1 MAFTLSA
8 ASTLTSKTL
17 ICPPKISISSRHI
30 NSFKISLNNSTINNI
45 STRFIPISASSRFP
59 HFSCSASGDNA
70 SNGGETK
77 GIPSLSSDSL
87 TLDVKG
93 MMCDG
98 CAGSVKKILESQPQV
113 STATVNLAMETATVL
128 PVDEAKAA
136 QDWQQQLGE
145 TLAKHLT
152 NCGFDSTLKVTGQ

>member
-17 ICPPKISISSRHI
+17 ICPPKISFSNRHI
-30 NSFKISLNNSTINNI
+30 NSLKTPLNNSTISI
-45 STRFIPISASSRFP
+45 SSSSRFS

-70 SNGGETK
+70 SNGGDTK
-77 GIPSLSSDSL
+77 GIPSLSPDSL
-87 TLDVKG
+87 TLNVKG

-98 CAGSVKKILESQPQV
+98 CAGSVKNILESQPLV

-128 PVDEAKAA
+128 PVDKAKAA
-136 QDWQQQLGE
+136 KDWQQQLGE

-152 NCGFDSTLKVTGQ
+152 NCGFDSTLKGQ

>member
-17 ICPPKISISSRHI
+17 IFPPKISIFSRHI
-30 NSFKISLNNSTINNI
+30 KPLKNPLNNSTINNI
-45 STRFIPISASSRFP
+45 SRKFISIFSPSHLS
-59 HFSCSASGDNA
+59 HFSCSA
-70 SNGGETK
+70 GGETK
-77 GIPSLSSDSL
+77 GIPSLSSESL

-113 STATVNLAMETATVL
+113 SSATVNLAMETATVL

-152 NCGFDSTLKVTGQ
+152 NCGFDSTLKGQ

>member
-1 MAFTLSA
+1 MGFILSA
-8 ASTLTSKTL
+8 ATTLPFKTL
-17 ICPPKISISSRHI
+17 IFPPKISISNRRI
-30 NSFKISLNNSTINNI
+30 NSLKTSLNNSTVYNL
-45 STRFIPISASSRFP
+45 SRKFIPVSSSSHLS
-59 HFSCSASGDNA
+59 HFSCSASG
-70 SNGGETK
+70 ETE

-98 CAGSVKKILESQPQV
+98 CAGSVKRILESQPQV
-113 STATVNLAMETATVL
+113 SSATVNLAMETATVL

-136 QDWQQQLGE
+136 QNWQQQLGE

-152 NCGFDSTLKVTGQ
+152 TCGFDSTLKGQ

>member
-17 ICPPKISISSRHI
+17 ICPPKISVSSHHM
-30 NSFKISLNNSTINNI
+30 NSLKTPLNYSTINNI
-45 STRFIPISASSRFP
+45 STRFMSISSSSRFS
-59 HFSCSASGDNA
+59 HFSCSTSADNA

-98 CAGSVKKILESQPQV
+98 
-113 STATVNLAMETATVL
+113 
-128 PVDEAKAA
+128 
-136 QDWQQQLGE
+136 
-145 TLAKHLT
+145 
-152 NCGFDSTLKVTGQ
+152 